1 MNDNK
6 ATIQQLKNAID
17 KFVKDRNWDEFQNIR
32 SLAISLSLESNELLD
47 HFQWLSDK
55 EVADFEENKESID
68 EIKEELADILS
79 YILIAAN
86 RLNIDISST
95 FLKKLEK
102 NSKKYPA
109 EEFKELDREQDNKL
123 YKQKRKEW
131 ESSK

>member
-1 MNDNK
+1 MNDKK
-6 ATIQQLKNAID
+6 ATINGLKIAVD

-55 EVADFEENKESID
+55 EVENFEKDSKNIE
-68 EIKEELADILS
+68 EIKYELADILS
-79 YILIAAN
+79 YLLIACN

-95 FLKKLEK
+95 FIKKIEQ

-109 EEFKELDREQDNKL
+109 KDFKDLPRQEDNNL
-123 YKQKRKEW
+123 YQKKIKDW
-131 ESSK
+131 EAR